1 MRTAVDAEPRIR
13 EIEVTDRAIVAHL
26 VDGRVVSVPLE
37 WSWRLSEATPAARMN
52 FRRADDGSYV
62 HWPDV
67 DEDLSAQ
74 GRLTGMPAPQP
85 GSRSDPS
92 TSRERVRVAKKNASV
107 PPRRSARG

>member
-37 WSWRLSEATPAARMN
+37 WSLRLSEATPAARMN
-52 FRRADDGSYV
+52 FRLADDGSYG

-67 DEDLSAQ
+67 DEALSAQ

-85 GSRSDPS
+85 GSRSAPS
-92 TSRERVRVAKKNASV
+92 TSRERVRVAKKKRFRPTA
-107 PPRRSARG
+107 A